1 MTREEAIHHLYTY
14 SSTNGSGQTTDE
26 QHNEA
31 KRMAIKALEKEPT
44 TKNNLAVDKLISDC
58 EKMSFDMEIFNRPL
72 KVVALDAVKN
82 IVKHLSP
89 VTPQEP
95 RWIPVKTIN
104 QCYIPELKDYHGKVI
119 ATYLIGKHIK
129 PQVTT
134 ISISYGRIENKKY
147 TDIVAIMYLP
157 EPYSEVEDGNEL

>member
-1 MTREEAIHHLYTY
+1 M
-14 SSTNGSGQTTDE
+14 TNGEKEKAIAYFEWWKSFNE
-26 QHNEA
+26 HNQKAIPKDTIAYKAYQSEIGYYD
-31 KRMAIKALEKEPT
+31 MAIKALE
-44 TKNNLAVDKLISDC
+44 
-58 EKMSFDMEIFNRPL
+58 
-72 KVVALDAVKN
+72 
-82 IVKHLSP
+82 
-89 VTPQEP
+89 QEP

-119 ATYLIGKHIK
+119 ATYLTGKHIK

-157 EPYSEVEDGNEL
+157 EPYREVEE